1 MAAIGQKPLS
11 DGHFRTSPFSLI
23 TTDMYRLPTSFL
35 EEKTNMSI
43 RTRRVIS
50 AVAAV
55 ALGLGTVAATASSA
69 SAASCKT
76 LKIAFQGPLT
86 GDYGNLG
93 VNISQGAVLAVDQYN
108 AKNPKTR
115 VQLVKYDSQ
124 ADPAQAPA
132 LAQKIIRDACIV
144 AMVGPS
150 FSGETLE
157 SGPIYNRAGLPLISP
172 SATNP
177 TITQQGWKVFHRAVA
192 TDAMQGAQTAK
203 LIKAK
208 FAGKTLIVLDDAS
221 DYGKGLADTVRAEAA
236 KLGITVDKGESI
248 VPGAQDYSSTVAKV
262 KASKAGVVYFGG
274 YYSDAGKLAKQIAD
288 AGISAQFISDDGTYD
303 KGFVTVA
310 GAAAKGAIATAP
322 SAPLALTKAGRT
334 FQAAYK
340 AAFGQAD
347 GVYSA
352 EAFDAANFFLAGI
365 KAGKVDRKSL
375 LAYVKAG
382 SYKGVT
388 KTFKFGSNGELGGG
402 AIYAYT
408 VQADGSWKGELI
420 K

>member
-1 MAAIGQKPLS
+1 MYKFAIKAVPFAIVAAFAAGTASAEDLVVKIGHVAPLS
-11 DGHFRTSPFSLI
+11 GGQAHYGKDNENGAKLAIADLNKSGI
-23 TTDMYRLPTSFL
+23 KIGG
-35 EEKTNMSI
+35 KTVKWVLVSEDDAADPKQG
-43 RTRRVIS
+43 T
-50 AVAAV
+50 AVAQKLV
-55 ALGLGTVAATASSA
+55 DEKVNGVVGHLNSGTTLPAS
-69 SAASCKT
+69 
-76 LKIAFQGPLT
+76 KIYF
-86 GDYGNLG
+86 
-93 VNISQGAVLAVDQYN
+93 
-108 AKNPKTR
+108 
-115 VQLVKYDSQ
+115 
-124 ADPAQAPA
+124 
-132 LAQKIIRDACIV
+132 DAGI
-144 AMVGPS
+144 PQI
-150 FSGETLE
+150 T
-157 SGPIYNRAGLPLISP
+157 P

>member
-1 MAAIGQKPLS
+1 M
-11 DGHFRTSPFSLI
+11 T
-23 TTDMYRLPTSFL
+23 
-35 EEKTNMSI
+35 I

-50 AVAAV
+50 ALAAV
-55 ALGLGTVAATASSA
+55 ALGLGTVAATATSA
-69 SAASCKT
+69 SAASCKV
-76 LKIAFQGPLT
+76 LKLAYQGPIT
-86 GDYGNLG
+86 GDYGALG
-93 VNISQGAVLAVDQYN
+93 INISQGAVLAVDQYN

-115 VQLVKYDSQ
+115 VQLVKFDTQ
-124 ADPAQAPA
+124 GDPAQAPA
-132 LAQKIIRDACIV
+132 LAQKIIKDACIV
-144 AMVGPS
+144 GLVGPS
-150 FSGETLE
+150 FSGETLAT
-157 SGPIYNRAGLPLISP
+157 GALYNRVGLPMISA

-177 TITQQGWKVFHRAVA
+177 TITTQGWKVFHRAVA

-208 FAGKTLIVLDDAS
+208 YSGKKLIVLDDAS

-236 KLGITVDKGESI
+236 KLGVTVDKGESI
-248 VPGAQDYSSTVAKV
+248 VPGAQDYSSTIAKI
-262 KASKAGVVYFGG
+262 KTSGAGVVYFGG
-274 YYSDAGKLAKQIAD
+274 YYSDAARLVKQIQS
-288 AGISAQFISDDGTYD
+288 AGISAQFISDDGVYA
-303 KGFVTVA
+303 KEFVTEA

-322 SAPLALTKAGRT
+322 SAPLSLTKEGRA

-352 EAFDAANFFLAGI
+352 EAYDAANFFLSGI
-365 KAGKVDRKSL
+365 KTGKLDRKSL
-375 LAYVKAG
+375 LAYVKAT
-382 SYKGVT
+382 SFKGIT
-388 KTFKFGSNGELGGG
+388 KTLKFGPTGELAGG

>member
-1 MAAIGQKPLS
+1 M
-11 DGHFRTSPFSLI
+11 T
-23 TTDMYRLPTSFL
+23 
-35 EEKTNMSI
+35 I

-50 AVAAV
+50 AIAAV
-55 ALGLGTVAATASSA
+55 ALGLGTVAATATSA
-69 SAASCKT
+69 SAASCRT
-76 LKIAFQGPLT
+76 LKLAFQGPLT

-115 VQLVKYDSQ
+115 VQLVKFDTQ
-124 ADPAQAPA
+124 GDPAQAPA
-132 LAQKIIRDACIV
+132 IAQKIIKDACIV
-144 AMVGPS
+144 GLVGPS
-150 FSGETLE
+150 FSGETLAT
-157 SGPIYNRAGLPLISP
+157 GALYNRVSLPLISP

-177 TITQQGWKVFHRAVA
+177 TITSQGWKVFHRAVA

-203 LIKAK
+203 LIKTK
-208 FAGKTLIVLDDAS
+208 FAGKKLIVIDDAA
-221 DYGKGLADTVRAEAA
+221 DYGKGIADIVRAEAA
-236 KLGITVDKGESI
+236 KAGITVDKGESI
-248 VPGAQDYSSTVAKV
+248 VPGAQDYSSTVAKI
-262 KASKAGVVYFGG
+262 KASGAGVVYYGG
-274 YYSDAGKLAKQIAD
+274 YYAEAAKLAKQVAD
-288 AGISAQFISDDGTYD
+288 AGITAQFISDDGTYD
-303 KGFVTVA
+303 KGFVTGA

-322 SAPLALTKAGRT
+322 SAPLNTFAAGKA

-340 AAFGQAD
+340 NAFGMTD

-352 EAFDAANFFLAGI
+352 EAYDAANFFLAGI

-375 LAYVKAG
+375 LAYVKGG
-382 SYKGVT
+382 SYKGIT
-388 KTFKFGSNGELGGG
+388 KTLKFAANGELGGG

>member
-1 MAAIGQKPLS
+1 M
-11 DGHFRTSPFSLI
+11 
-23 TTDMYRLPTSFL
+23 
-35 EEKTNMSI
+35 NI
-43 RTRRVIS
+43 RSRRVIS

-55 ALGLGTVAATASSA
+55 ALGLGTLAATATSA
-69 SAASCKT
+69 SAAACKV
-76 LKIAFQGPLT
+76 LKLAYQGPIT
-86 GDYGNLG
+86 GDYGALG

-115 VQLVKYDSQ
+115 VQILKFDTQ
-124 ADPAQAPA
+124 GDPAQAPA
-132 LAQKIIRDACIV
+132 LAQKIIKDACIV
-144 AMVGPS
+144 GLVGPA
-150 FSGETLE
+150 FSGETLAT
-157 SGPIYNRAGLPLISP
+157 GALYNRVGLPLVSA

-177 TITQQGWKVFHRAVA
+177 TITSQGWKVFHRAVA

-208 FAGKTLIVLDDAS
+208 FSGKKLIVLDDAS

-236 KLGITVDKGESI
+236 KLGISVDKGESI
-248 VPGAQDYSSTVAKV
+248 VPGAQDYSSTIAKI
-262 KASKAGVVYFGG
+262 KTSGAAVVYFGG
-274 YYSDAGKLAKQIAD
+274 YYSDAARLVKQIQGAN
-288 AGISAQFISDDGTYD
+288 INAQFISDDGTYA
-303 KGFVTVA
+303 KEFVTEA

-322 SAPLALTKAGRT
+322 SAPLSLTKEGKA

-340 AAFGQAD
+340 SAFGMSD

-352 EAFDAANFFLAGI
+352 EAYDAANFFLDGI
-365 KAGKVDRKSL
+365 KKGKVTRKAL
-375 LAYVKAG
+375 LDHVKKN
-382 SYKGVT
+382 SFKGIT
-388 KTFKFGSNGELGGG
+388 KTLKFGATGELSGG